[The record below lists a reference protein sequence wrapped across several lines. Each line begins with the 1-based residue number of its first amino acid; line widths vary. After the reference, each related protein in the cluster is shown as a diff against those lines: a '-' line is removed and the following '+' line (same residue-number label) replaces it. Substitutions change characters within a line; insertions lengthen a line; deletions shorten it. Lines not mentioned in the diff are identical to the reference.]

1 MLRYYLFFKKV
12 PIQNVNTREAAL
24 PSCWRREVAFV
35 LIRPVHRSIDGGRL
49 SGLACRS
56 PGSARSIRKEAANVR
71 CGRLLGKPAPES
83 GTLWHRDGA
92 RGGHEGGR
100 PLLEGANVYY
110 PPPGVNGRMR
120 RTGLAVHAVTSC
132 ARAAPAMSS
141 TAALENLPALQAR

>member
-1 MLRYYLFFKKV
+1 
-12 PIQNVNTREAAL
+12 
-24 PSCWRREVAFV
+24 
-35 LIRPVHRSIDGGRL
+35 
-49 SGLACRS
+49 
-56 PGSARSIRKEAANVR
+56 VR

-83 GTLWHRDGA
+83 GTLWHADGG

-100 PLLEGANVYY
+100 PLLEAANVYY

-141 TAALENLPALQAR
+141 TANAAPHLRTSLRFKRVRVSSP